1 MTDRKAVKWLLK
13 TAGRYRL
20 YIAFLLLLQ
29 VAVSG
34 ASVCY
39 ALAMKNMIDCAV
51 SGDRSGFFSGLLLFA
66 SLIAALILLRV
77 AIRHLE
83 EAARSSLENSFKQR
97 LFSCLLKKDFGQ
109 VSAVHSEEWM
119 NRLTSDT
126 VVCANGLTEI
136 LPGFM
141 GMAVKLAGAMALIFL
156 LQPTLACIMLPFGI
170 LFLFIAFF
178 LRRAIKRF
186 HKQVQEKDGEVR
198 VYLQERISSMLVLR
212 TFGAEKRAE
221 SGAEK
226 VFGGHKKARM
236 KKAVV
241 SNLCNTGFS
250 AAINAMY
257 LLGIGYCGY
266 GILNGTVSYGTLT
279 AIIQLVGQLQAPLS
293 GISGYVPRFYAM
305 LASAERLMEAEDFK
319 SSGAEEAKAP
329 DKAKELYNNSVKAIA
344 FENVSFD
351 YGKNENMPVLSNIS
365 LSVNKGDYVA
375 VTGISGCG
383 KSTLLK
389 LLMGVYQPT
398 EGRAEI
404 LLENGEKLPAETMRR
419 LFGYVPQGN
428 YLMGGSI
435 REVITFGNEEGGV
448 GIGFEKA
455 VELACAGFIY
465 DLPEKENTVLGEK
478 GAGLSEGQMQR
489 IAIARALY
497 ADAPVLI
504 LDEATSAL
512 DGETE
517 ERLLINLK
525 QLTDKTVFIV
535 THRPGALQICNRQL
549 DFSEDGMKLITLR
562 EAENE

>member
-20 YIAFLLLLQ
+20 YIAFLLFLQ
-29 VAVSG
+29 IAVSG
-34 ASVCY
+34 VAVCY

-51 SGDRSGFFSGLLLFA
+51 WQDGDGFFGGLLLFA
-66 SLIAALILLRV
+66 LLIVVLMLLRMAV
-77 AIRHLE
+77 RHLE
-83 EAARSSLENSFKQR
+83 EATRSSLENKFKER

-126 VVCANGLTEI
+126 LVCANGLTEI

-141 GMAVKLAGAMALIFL
+141 GMAVRLAGAMVLIFL

-178 LRRAIKRF
+178 LRRSIKRF

-212 TFGAEKRAE
+212 TFGAEETAE

-226 VFGGHKKARM
+226 VFGGHKNARM

-266 GILNGTVSYGTLT
+266 GILKGTVSYGTLT
-279 AIIQLVGQLQAPLS
+279 AIIQLIGQLQAPLS

-305 LASAERLMEAEDFK
+305 LASAERLMEAEDYK
-319 SSGAEEAKAP
+319 DSGI
-329 DKAKELYNNSVKAIA
+329 DKAKSASEARELYGSINEIA
-344 FENVSFD
+344 FDNVSFD
-351 YGKNENMPVLSNIS
+351 YGKNKNAPVLKGVS
-365 LSVNKGDYVA
+365 LSVNKGDYVT
-375 VTGISGCG
+375 VTGVSGCG

-389 LLMGVYQPT
+389 LLMGVYEPAVGT
-398 EGRAEI
+398 VEI
-404 LLENGEKLPAETMRR
+404 ILNSGERLSTGIMRR

-435 REVITFGNEEGGV
+435 REVITFGKEENGEN
-448 GIGFEKA
+448 IGFDEA
-455 VELACAGFIY
+455 VELACAEFIY
-465 DLPEKENTVLGEK
+465 ELPEKENTVLGEK
-478 GAGLSEGQMQR
+478 GTGLSEGQMQR

-497 ADAPVLI
+497 ANAPVLI

-512 DGETE
+512 DNETE

-525 QLTDKTVFIV
+525 KLTDKTVFIV
-535 THRPGALQICNRQL
+535 THRPGALKICNRKL
-549 DFSEDGMKLITLR
+549 DFSDDGMSDIVLQ
-562 EAENE
+562 EAENG